1 MIERPL
7 YFGERSNL
15 LGVLTAP
22 AAPHPGSPA
31 VILLNA
37 GLLHRVGPNRL
48 HVDVARRLAEAG
60 FTSLRFDMSG
70 VGDSEL
76 PGDGGLLDIERSRQD
91 VIEAMDMLA
100 AHRSIDRFVVMGLC
114 TGAFNAFRA
123 ALIDDRIVGC
133 ALLDGYSYPTLRSN
147 LQHYGSRF
155 VQLDRWKRFLAHRLG
170 RAGEATTGVGGDVIV
185 FENEVVTKDR
195 FEREL
200 RSLLARHTELLLI
213 YTGLG
218 PLSYYYERQIF
229 DAFPDLDLEQS
240 ATVHFYPEADH
251 TFTLPGNR
259 LRLIEHISTWMAA
272 TFTPVAQGDE

>member
-76 PGDGGLLDIERSRQD
+76 PGDGGLLDIERSRGRD
-91 VIEAMDMLA
+91 
-100 AHRSIDRFVVMGLC
+100 RSRGPRY
-114 TGAFNAFRA
+114 GPR
-123 ALIDDRIVGC
+123 
-133 ALLDGYSYPTLRSN
+133 TL
-147 LQHYGSRF
+147 
-155 VQLDRWKRFLAHRLG
+155 
-170 RAGEATTGVGGDVIV
+170 
-185 FENEVVTKDR
+185 
-195 FEREL
+195 
-200 RSLLARHTELLLI
+200 
-213 YTGLG
+213 
-218 PLSYYYERQIF
+218 
-229 DAFPDLDLEQS
+229 DLDLLAYGGRS
-240 ATVHFYPEADH
+240 
-251 TFTLPGNR
+251 
-259 LRLIEHISTWMAA
+259 ISTPSLILPHPRLHERRFVLEPLADIAA
-272 TFTPVAQGDE
+272 GARLPVLEATPAELLTRLTAPLLMTHDGTRADA